1 MAARFAAVAAAAAV
15 AGVSFVLLLAPQRQA
30 VSQTVP
36 VPAASL
42 PAVSASVQPAVQ
54 PAAPDPVLPCHHR

>member
-1 MAARFAAVAAAAAV
+1 MAARFAAVAVAAAV

-36 VPAASL
+36 VPTASV
-42 PAVSASVQPAVQ
+42 PVVSAPVQPAVQ
-54 PAAPDPVLPCHHR
+54 PAAQEPVLPCHHR